1 MISFFSVSVYASNAR
16 WRAALASTVPV
27 AENAQQ
33 EPLLVGEDIFRFA
46 ENISYAGRWIMA
58 QKEKK
63 KKKHKA
69 RRTKSPD
76 QSPDG

>member
-1 MISFFSVSVYASNAR
+1 MISFVSVSVYAPNAR

-33 EPLLVGEDIFRFA
+33 EPLLVGEENFRFV

-63 KKKHKA
+63 KKHKA